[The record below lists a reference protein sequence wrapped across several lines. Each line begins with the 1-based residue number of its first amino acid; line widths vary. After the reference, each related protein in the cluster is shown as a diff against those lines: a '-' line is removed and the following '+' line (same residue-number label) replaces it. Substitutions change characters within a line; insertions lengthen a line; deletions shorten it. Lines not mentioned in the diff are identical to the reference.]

1 MPFRPATTLV
11 LALAAA
17 PVAAQVGHA
26 PDRSPY
32 RDITRGRS
40 VTLIYGDVGGDGGK
54 IGVGPHNGRSY
65 GVRFDIRVGTPIQF
79 GLTVA
84 RAELKRLIVS
94 ADDSV
99 NNRVDGPVDQS
110 LTMVEGAL
118 QLNLTGKKT
127 WHHLAPFIGG
137 TIGYTSG
144 SALPASQPDSSG
156 YKFGSKFYF
165 APAAGLRV
173 FLGQSIHLRLE
184 ARQLL
189 WKLTY
194 PTSYQVE
201 PAAQPST
208 DPTKPNSVLKGEKLT
223 EWTGGREL
231 RAGLGISF

>member
-1 MPFRPATTLV
+1 MRHLPATTLC

-17 PVAAQVGHA
+17 PLSAQVGH
-26 PDRSPY
+26 PPNRSPY
-32 RDITRGRS
+32 RDIVHGKSLT
-40 VTLIYGDVGGDGGK
+40 VMYGDVGGSGGK
-54 IGVGPHNGRSY
+54 IGVGPHDGRSY
-65 GVRFDIRVGTPIQF
+65 GMRFDIRVGTPIQF
-79 GLTVA
+79 GFTVA
-84 RAELKRLIVS
+84 RADLKRLIVS
-94 ADDSV
+94 AADSV

-118 QLNLTGKKT
+118 QINLTGKKT
-127 WHHLAPFIGG
+127 WNHLAPFVGG
-137 TIGYTSG
+137 TIGYLSG

-165 APAAGLRV
+165 APAAGIRV
-173 FLGQSIHLRLE
+173 FFGKSLHLRLE

-194 PTSYQVE
+194 PSAYQRE

-208 DPTKPNSVLKGEKLT
+208 DPTKPNSVLKGAKLT

-231 RAGLGISF
+231 RLGLGFNF